1 MAGLKA
7 ASAFIDGEAVLWR
20 PDGLSDFDGLMS
32 RAHDQHVLLYRFDLL
47 ELDGEDLRLQP
58 LEERKA
64 KLASLIAA
72 GGGIQLSERLEGDG
86 RAIFGRHA
94 KWGLG
99 LSFRSGGIPCCLRA
113 ITVLDQGAQSGERGN
128 AAL

>member
-32 RAHDQHVLLYRFDLL
+32 RAHDQHVLLYAFDLL

-72 GGGIQLSERLEGDG
+72 GGGIQLSEHLEGDG
-86 RAIFGRHA
+86 RANFREACKMGLEGVVSKRRNSLYVSGR
-94 KWGLG
+94 
-99 LSFRSGGIPCCLRA
+99 SRSWIKVRNLA
-113 ITVLDQGAQSGERGN
+113 S
-128 AAL
+128 AAML